1 MDFFAQW
8 THINCSGKRVF
19 GWLGGGGGVANT
31 NDFFSLSFSKN
42 SFIFAAVIQNI
53 NITMA
58 LPIKPPPTLTGKAA
72 EEFYERAA
80 NMKETKT
87 KEEVQESMRK
97 TLAFLAEQDLTN
109 PYKPWKLI

>member
-1 MDFFAQW
+1 LSA
-8 THINCSGKRVF
+8 HF
-19 GWLGGGGGVANT
+19 GRLGGGGGVGIWSH
-31 NDFFSLSFSKN
+31 DFFLAFSKN
-42 SFIFAAVIQNI
+42 SSIFAAENKTYKI
-53 NITMA
+53 MA

-97 TLAFLAEQDLTN
+97 TLAFLAEQELTN
-109 PYKPWKLI
+109 PYQQWKLI